1 MTISAAIKV
10 GSAVSLAL
18 AMSIFVPVRTVEAQG
33 KTQKI
38 SKNLVKRAEDMVK
51 DLEKTKKQM
60 NKTVGKYDSIFSKSK
75 VKDRQKEYK
84 NLNKEIKNTE
94 DRVKDVRKRAENMQK
109 EADKFF
115 SEWSKG
121 LTKIKDQELRGL
133 SHENMIENRDRYGQ
147 VIESALR
154 AGGLYESF
162 LTDLK
167 NQISYLELDM
177 SDTAMEKLKPSRSET
192 KTKAKSLF
200 QSVDQLMKTTKGY
213 IQSMK

>member
-1 MTISAAIKV
+1 MA
-10 GSAVSLAL
+10 
-18 AMSIFVPVRTVEAQG
+18 TVVCLHPATVVAQG

-51 DLEKTKKQM
+51 QVEKTRKQA
-60 NKTVGKYDSIFSKSK
+60 NKIVNKYDSIFSKNK

-84 NLNKEIKNTE
+84 NLNKEIKKTE
-94 DRVKDVRKRAENMQK
+94 DGVKDVRKHAENMQK

-121 LTKIKDQELRGL
+121 LTNIKDQELRGL
-133 SHENMIENRDRYGQ
+133 SHDNMIESRDRYGL
-147 VIESALR
+147 VIESGLR

-162 LTDLK
+162 VTDLK

-177 SDTAMEKLKPSRSET
+177 SDTAMEKLKPSQSET
-192 KTKAKSLF
+192 KIKAKSLF
-200 QSVDQLMKTTKGY
+200 QSVDQLTKTTKGY
-213 IQSMK
+213 ISSMK

>member
-1 MTISAAIKV
+1 MLSFLPKTAAV
-10 GSAVSLAL
+10 L
-18 AMSIFVPVRTVEAQG
+18 SIFMATALCLHPAPVVAQG

-51 DLEKTKKQM
+51 EVEKTKKQAD
-60 NKTVGKYDSIFSKSK
+60 KVVSKYDSIFSKSK

-84 NLNKEIKNTE
+84 NLNNEIKKTE

-133 SHENMIENRDRYGQ
+133 SHENMIETRDRYGQ
-147 VIESALR
+147 VIESGLR
-154 AGGLYESF
+154 AGGLYDSF

-192 KTKAKSLF
+192 KSKAKSMF
-200 QSVDQLMKTTKGY
+200 QSVDQLIKTTKGY
-213 IQSMK
+213 IASMK

>member
-1 MTISAAIKV
+1 MSLLSLRTMTLASLLIAI
-10 GSAVSLAL
+10 AVYLHPGTAL
-18 AMSIFVPVRTVEAQG
+18 AQG

-51 DLEKTKKQM
+51 DVEKTKKQM
-60 NKTVGKYDSIFSKSK
+60 NKTVGKYDSIFSKNK

-133 SHENMIENRDRYGQ
+133 SHESMTESRERYGR
-147 VIESALR
+147 VIESALS
-154 AGGLYESF
+154 AGGLYDSF

-177 SDTAMEKLKPSRSET
+177 SDTAMEKLKPSRSEK

>member
-1 MTISAAIKV
+1 MYTALYLPPNSA
-10 GSAVSLAL
+10 
-18 AMSIFVPVRTVEAQG
+18 FAQG

-51 DLEKTKKQM
+51 ELEKTKKQAD
-60 NKTVGKYDSIFSKSK
+60 KVVRKYDSIFSKNK
-75 VKDRQKEYK
+75 VKDRQKECK
-84 NLNKEIKNTE
+84 NLNKEIKRTE

-109 EADKFF
+109 EADKYF

-121 LTKIKDQELRGL
+121 LTQIKDQELRGF

-154 AGGLYESF
+154 AGGLYDSF

-177 SDTAMEKLKPSRSET
+177 SDTAMEKLEPSRSET
-192 KTKAKSLF
+192 KIKAKSLF